1 MASQAS
7 RRRPLG
13 RVVRFFAV
21 ILSIPI
27 VLAFACALVSRFG
40 RVSAAAIAPP
50 SFSIYA
56 HVPNPVSTVHRLLEH
71 ESLPLV
77 LADPGIAAAAPG
89 LSAAIGSLKESGAFE
104 GSIARFLGDNDLD
117 AAFYPDG
124 TFVACYD
131 AGFLSPLLRLLPT
144 LASSGKVP
152 GLYYVQSGRL
162 SRFEYRPPRPKDAS
176 APSPSVATYYAAR
189 LRNLIVA
196 SNSSEVLDALLAKQV
211 DGMSP
216 DGTSSDVT
224 SPDGTSAVSDRS
236 LLRDLRSARGDVGL
250 LVAPELIIR
259 AMKASASGGDGYLSR
274 LPSALEIPGHAVVS
288 LSFENRTLSASV
300 SLPVDSSAE
309 QVRALIARPSERP
322 RVRSLLPAD
331 TQYYT
336 IYALGPFA
344 EMAKAASAVAG
355 PDFDG
360 AWDGADRAAR
370 SFLGI
375 SLNELLFS
383 WTGSE
388 CAAFALEGRPLP
400 VFAIEVADEEK
411 RREVFERLV
420 NSFAIEETDPVM
432 IGDRRVTRLAL
443 PDFLARLLAL
453 WDVRVPSP
461 YFVVEKGILFFSE
474 SPENLAATV
483 TSVASRDFLEDS
495 ETWKRLDPRGGA
507 SSLSLFYSLDRSVP
521 FFLKGDTFIA
531 RVLKLYRQG
540 VADLSFQDGLAR
552 LSLSVADS
560 EPVGMSPLPG
570 FPRAVSGASDGRVR
584 FVPFKK
590 RGTGR
595 ALLSVKDGLAF
606 VDLATG
612 TETRV
617 AFPAGTRIVG
627 VAGLPVADEKAGAVW
642 AVTPSGSVSLVS
654 ANGGQSA
661 GFPVELGLA
670 PSGDPAARADS
681 LIVPMVDG
689 SIRVVFPNGAV
700 ESVSLP
706 FGEPLRSPPSPIEA
720 AGRSLMALYP
730 KSFFGGIWLTDG
742 AGGPLPGWPVK
753 VSGIAFGSPLAIERD
768 GRVIVAFLTQSG
780 ELSAYDEEGT
790 QLAGF
795 PLRLPGVFFAQPAF
809 DGKSLWALAEAGT
822 LYRVGLDASLS
833 SYAVPGLRAS
843 HPFLAAEDVD
853 GDGVREI
860 FASGDGNAIYGYRAD
875 GAAISGFPL
884 PAYGSPYVGDCNGD
898 GLVECIALGMD
909 GKLYGWQFPR
919 RKK

>member
-1 MASQAS
+1 MASSVS
-7 RRRPLG
+7 RRSPLG
-13 RVVRFFAV
+13 RVVRFFAI

-27 VLAFACALVSRFG
+27 VLALACAIFSRFG
-40 RVSAAAIAPP
+40 RVSAASIAPP

-56 HVPNPVSTVHRLLEH
+56 HVPNPVSTVRRLLEH

-77 LADPGIAAAAPG
+77 LADPAIAAAAPG
-89 LSAAIGSLKESGAFE
+89 ISAIIGSLKDSGAFE
-104 GSIARFLGDNDLD
+104 GSVARFLGDNDVD

-124 TFVACYD
+124 TFIACYD
-131 AGFLSPLLRLLPT
+131 AGFLSPSLRLLPA

-152 GLYYVQSGRL
+152 GLYYVRSGSV
-162 SRFEYRPPRPKDAS
+162 SRFEYRPPRPKDA
-176 APSPSVATYYAAR
+176 PSSTPSGATYYAAR

-196 SNSSEVLDALLAKQV
+196 SNSPERLDELLANAA
-211 DGMSP
+211 DG
-216 DGTSSDVT
+216 T
-224 SPDGTSAVSDRS
+224 SPDGTSADVASAGANQS

-250 LVAPELIIR
+250 LVSPDLIVR
-259 AMKASASGGDGYLSR
+259 AMNTAASGGDGVLSR
-274 LPSALEIPGHAVVS
+274 LPSALEVPGHAVVS

-300 SLPVDSSAE
+300 SLPIDSATE
-309 QVRALIARPSERP
+309 QVRALIGRPSARP

-336 IYALGPFA
+336 VYALGPFA

-355 PDFDG
+355 PDFDA
-360 AWDGADRAAR
+360 AWGSADRAAR
-370 SFLGI
+370 SFLGL
-375 SLNELLFS
+375 SLDELLFS
-383 WTGSE
+383 WTGGE
-388 CAAFALEGRPLP
+388 CAVFALEGRPLP

-411 RREVFERLV
+411 RRAVFERLV
-420 NSFAIEETDPVM
+420 NSFAIEETDPVT

-453 WDVRVPSP
+453 WNVRVPSP
-461 YFVVEKGILFFSE
+461 YFVVEKGVLFFSE

-507 SSLSLFYSLDRSVP
+507 SALSLFYSLDRSVP
-521 FFLKGDTFIA
+521 FFLKGDTFVA

-552 LSLSVADS
+552 LTLSVADS

-570 FPRAVSGASDGRVR
+570 FPRAVSGAVDGRVR
-584 FVPFKK
+584 FLPFKK

-595 ALLSVKDGLAF
+595 ALLSVRDGLAF
-606 VDLATG
+606 VDLSSGA
-612 TETRV
+612 ETRV
-617 AFPAGTRIVG
+617 AFPSGTRIVG
-627 VAGLPVADEKAGAVW
+627 VASLPLADEKAGAAW
-642 AVTPSGSVSLVS
+642 AVTTAGSVSLVS
-654 ANGGQSA
+654 SNGELAA

-670 PSGDPAARADS
+670 PSGDPAARPDS
-681 LIVPMVDG
+681 LIVPMADG
-689 SIRVVFPNGAV
+689 SIRVVFASGAV

-706 FGEPLRSPPSPIEA
+706 FGEPLRSPPTPIEA

-780 ELSAYDEEGT
+780 ELCAYDEEGLP
-790 QLAGF
+790 LAGF
-795 PLRLPGVFFAQPAF
+795 PLRLPGVFFAQPVF

-822 LYRVGLDASLS
+822 LYRVGLDATLS
-833 SYAVPGLRAS
+833 SHVVPGLRAS
-843 HPFLAAEDVD
+843 RPSLVAEDVD

-860 FASGDGNAIYGYRAD
+860 FVSGDGNALHGYRAD
-875 GAAISGFPL
+875 GASISGFPL
-884 PAYGSPYVGDCNGD
+884 SAYGAPYVGDCNGD
-898 GLVECIALGMD
+898 GLVECVALGMD